1 MIPVSVEHELLE
13 PAHDWITLLIGG
25 GLASPFIVRLGKW
38 MWRQISSERVDTVKD
53 VAEAGIYARLKS
65 EIEDLRTE
73 IRELKAEHA
82 MERESFERK
91 ICDLGDKIE
100 LMRRARMETRK
111 LAIEC
116 YALFLANCPECN
128 ERENIKSIL
137 MKIARDEPNK
147 LEGME

>member
-1 MIPVSVEHELLE
+1 MSVEHELLE
-13 PAHDWITLLIGG
+13 PAHDWVTILIGG
-25 GLASPFIVRLGKW
+25 GLASPFVVRLCKW

-53 VAEAGIYARLKS
+53 GAEAGIYARLKS

-82 MERESFERK
+82 VERESFEQK
-91 ICDLGDKIE
+91 ICALGDKIE